1 MEFRLFCPSCGQKLK
16 ADEED
21 AGRRVD
27 CPHCSVEFIVP
38 HPEPVA
44 PPPSL
49 PAEPQRDSAIA
60 TPNSEGDL
68 SCPVCWLRFD
78 TGDVMHIAVHDSL
91 RGDPLL
97 GEDAQQR
104 FLATRFNNAGQAI
117 DAMGLPS
124 LSVSGAKCQRADCRR
139 AHEAGR
145 GSDPGVTR
153 ITRINA
159 NFWRES
165 FNRKIQEICEMR
177 RGYLTGKLAGRWIPL
192 GEIGQGNDGNDTLL
206 FPDPLMTRL

>member
-1 MEFRLFCPSCGQKLK
+1 MLRRENDGNDTLLFPDPFKRTHILVCERSDLILNHSE
-16 ADEED
+16 A
-21 AGRRVD
+21 
-27 CPHCSVEFIVP
+27 
-38 HPEPVA
+38 
-44 PPPSL
+44 
-49 PAEPQRDSAIA
+49 PQRRHVN
-60 TPNSEGDL
+60 P
-68 SCPVCWLRFD
+68 
-78 TGDVMHIAVHDSL
+78 H
-91 RGDPLL
+91 
-97 GEDAQQR
+97 
-104 FLATRFNNAGQAI
+104 
-117 DAMGLPS
+117 S

-206 FPDPLMTRL
+206 FPDPFMTRL